1 MLLMN
6 SKKLNKTFEQIYN
19 KDIFAAYKDN
29 KVVI

>member
-1 MLLMN
+1 MN

-19 KDIFAAYKDN
+19 NDIFATYKDN